1 MPEILSSREVF
12 RGGSAAVYDVRCSAR
27 RCGCSGE
34 EHNAGDSIA
43 FIRSGVFVKHTRGTR
58 IVADP
63 TSAVFFTRGE
73 TYRVSHPGDHGDRCT
88 SFALPAGLLWEAL
101 REFDPRAAER
111 PDGPF
116 PLTHAPADEVSFLL
130 QARLLEHLRRSDASP
145 LAVEEAACG
154 LARRLVRSA
163 CEARL
168 SGPSRGAGGSP
179 GPRGDTTAAHRDL
192 VEACKVALAA
202 RAPSRLTLIA
212 LAREVHASP
221 YHLSRVFRAGTGL
234 TLQRYANR
242 LRLRDGLRRLLDDRG
257 EPAVVAVECGFFDQ
271 SHFCNA
277 FKREFGVTPGRGA
290 QGHLLP
296 FPRALAHLS
305 KLLQD

>member
-34 EHNAGDSIA
+34 ERNTGDSIA
-43 FIRSGVFVKHTRGTR
+43 FVRSGVFVKHTRGSR

-73 TYRVSHPGDHGDRCT
+73 SYRVSHPGDRGDRCT

-101 REFDPRAAER
+101 REFDPRAADT

-116 PLTHAPADEVSFLL
+116 PLTHAPADEASFLL
-130 QARLLEHLRRSDASP
+130 QARLLAHLSKSDASP
-145 LAVEEAACG
+145 LAVEETTCA
-154 LARRLVRSA
+154 LTRRLVARA
-163 CEARL
+163 CEAR
-168 SGPSRGAGGSP
+168 SPGPSRQSRAT
-179 GPRGDTTAAHRDL
+179 RADTTMAHRDL

-202 RAPSRLTLIA
+202 RAPSRLTLSA

-221 YHLSRVFRAGTGL
+221 YHLSRVFHAGTGL
-234 TLQRYANR
+234 TLQRHANR
-242 LRLRDGLRRLLDDRG
+242 LRLREALRRLLDDRRD
-257 EPAVVAVECGFFDQ
+257 PAVVAVECGFFDQ

-290 QGHLLP
+290 AGEPVP
-296 FPRALAHLS
+296 FPHALAHLS